1 MPRRGELKPSLT
13 AAAAK
18 LDLRAPKRAIA
29 ALGKRQD
36 WQKEAWTYA
45 REIPE
50 IAEAMRYRAN
60 QLGKV
65 RLYVAVANPDDPNG
79 DPVPANDEASG
90 VPPAVAQ
97 AADAELARLR
107 STIGGQAEIMRV
119 LDRNLEAVGEAYLI
133 GIGSRMVKVEQR
145 DGSVQEVEEP
155 ENWMIRSI
163 SEVEVKGSGAATKVL
178 VKGDP
183 NDTKGNPLDPDQDTW
198 IRIWTRDPEWA
209 NQPESPMR
217 SLLGECRIVQVLSQQ
232 LLAYAY
238 RSLSAGIL
246 LVSNEASQGPLA
258 PYTPEGG
265 GDPVDPLE
273 DLLYEVLSSPIENPS
288 DSATVQPA
296 ILRAP
301 KDAITPDVLRLLSFY
316 DPALVAGVEERIT
329 ARLVRIMR
337 GMSLP
342 VETIEG
348 HAQTTFA
355 NAAQIAEDEW
365 AKYYQPSAQMTT
377 DALTYAFLRP
387 QLRENPLVGQEWV
400 DALFITSD
408 PSDLIASPNTSETAN
423 DAWDRNAISNESY
436 RKAKGFSED
445 DAPEPI
451 ELLYRAGLR
460 RGILTADLTLA
471 LLNLLGVPID
481 VQLPDA
487 ASGVDPGNVDPAAAA
502 AQLLSMLAGYGARGE
517 RARTIPALSAAAR
530 TDYGRQ
536 LVDIDRELRTRLLLA
551 TNAAMSAALDR
562 AANRLTARTNGTPL
576 RASLNNVPKRQRFVH
591 LGPTL
596 VAEAMGD
603 EDPLSGAWDELEG
616 QYLAWGADA
625 QAQARSVTAA
635 ATGQDQANL
644 TDQQSRD
651 LTDSWAWFAAA
662 LTTVANERMWNPSPS
677 APEVGEFD
685 PDLSV
690 PPGMI
695 RAAMARAGGPAGL
708 SEGGTGAWVTLT
720 DGGTRPAG
728 GIATGETI
736 RGALRDGGA
745 GIEGY
750 RWVYGPAYRVNPFPE
765 HMALDGAEV
774 VNFDDDSLSGGG
786 WTGFGFWFPGDH
798 DGCRCDIEPIVIA
811 AAEAA

>member
-1 MPRRGELKPSLT
+1 MPRRGENKPSLT
-13 AAAAK
+13 AAATK

-36 WQKEAWTYA
+36 WQSEAWTYA

-50 IAEAMRYRAN
+50 ISEALRYRAN

-90 VPPAVAQ
+90 VPPAVAA

-119 LDRNLEAVGEAYLI
+119 LDRNLEAVGEAFLI
-133 GIGSRMVKVEQR
+133 GMGSRMVKVEQR

-163 SEVEVKGSGAATKVL
+163 SEVEVKGTGRYTKVL
-178 VKGDP
+178 IKGDP
-183 NDTKGNPLDPDQDTW
+183 NDTKGTPLDPEQDTW

-316 DPALVAGVEERIT
+316 DPALVAGVEERIA

-387 QLRENPLVGQEWV
+387 QLRENPAVAPEWV
-400 DALFITSD
+400 DVMFITSD
-408 PSDLIASPNTSETAN
+408 PSDLIATPNTSETADKAHEN
-423 DAWDRNAISNESY
+423 GTISDEAY

-445 DAPEPI
+445 DAPEPM
-451 ELLYRAGLR
+451 ELLIRAALKRGVMGQGL
-460 RGILTADLTLA
+460 TVA
-471 LLNLLGVPID
+471 LLQLLGIPVE
-481 VQLPDA
+481 
-487 ASGVDPGNVDPAAAA
+487 VDPSQNEPVDPNAS
-502 AQLLSMLAGYGARGE
+502 AQLLAMLAGYGVSARGE
-517 RARTIPALSAAAR
+517 RVPRPALPALSAAAR

-551 TNAAMSAALDR
+551 TNAAMGAALDR

-576 RASLNNVPKRQRFVH
+576 RASLNNVPRRQRFVH

-603 EDPLSGAWDELEG
+603 EDPLSGAWDDLEG

-625 QAQARSVTAA
+625 QAQARTVTAA

-644 TDQQSRD
+644 EDQQSRD

-662 LTTVANERMWNPSPS
+662 LSVVANERMWNPSPS

-685 PDLSV
+685 PDLTV
-690 PPGMI
+690 PPGMV
-695 RAAMARAGGPAGL
+695 RAAMARAGGPTGL

-750 RWVYGPAYRVNPFPE
+750 RWVYGPAYRANPFEP
-765 HMALDGAEV
+765 HLALDGTEV
-774 VNFDDDSLSGGG
+774 ANFDDDGWSGGG

-798 DGCRCDIEPIVIA
+798 SGCQCDCSAIVIPA
-811 AAEAA
+811 LE

>member
-1 MPRRGELKPSLT
+1 MPRRGDAKPSLT

-79 DPVPANDEASG
+79 DPVPASDPASG

-97 AADAELARLR
+97 AADEELARLR
-107 STIGGQAEIMRV
+107 STIGGQGEIMRM
-119 LDRNLEAVGEAYLI
+119 LDRNLEAVGEAFLI
-133 GIGSRMVKVEQR
+133 GIGARMVKVEQR
-145 DGSVQEVEEP
+145 DGSVQEIEEP
-155 ENWMIRSI
+155 ENWVIRSI
-163 SEVEVKGSGAATKVL
+163 SEVEVKGSGPRTQVL
-178 VKGDP
+178 VKADP
-183 NDTKGNPLDPDQDTW
+183 SDAKGTPLDPEQDTW

-217 SLLGECRIVQVLSQQ
+217 ALLGECRIVQVLSQQ

-238 RSLSAGIL
+238 RSLSAGLL
-246 LVSNEASQGPLA
+246 LVTNEASQGPLA
-258 PYTPEGG
+258 PYTPEDG

-273 DLLYEVLSSPIENPS
+273 DLLYEVLSAPIENPA
-288 DSATVQPA
+288 DAATVQPA

-316 DPALVAGVEERIT
+316 DPELVKGVEERIA

-342 VETIEG
+342 VESIEG

-355 NAAQIAEDEW
+355 NAAQIAEDEYN
-365 AKYYQPSAQMTT
+365 KYLRPSAETAT

-387 QLRENPLVGQEWV
+387 QLRENPAVAPEWV

-408 PSDLIASPNTSETAN
+408 PSDLIAAPNTAETAN
-423 DAWDRNAISNESY
+423 DAYDRNAISNESY

-445 DAPEPI
+445 DAPEPL
-451 ELLYRAGLR
+451 ELLIKAGLR

-471 LLNLLGVPID
+471 LLNLLGVEIE
-481 VQLPDA
+481 VESSADA
-487 ASGVDPGNVDPAAAA
+487 SATVDPNAA
-502 AQLLSMLAGYGARGE
+502 AQLLSMLAGYGSSARGE
-517 RARTIPALSAAAR
+517 RVPRPALPALSASAR

-551 TNAAMSAALDR
+551 TNAAMGAALDR

-576 RASLNNVPKRQRFVH
+576 RASLNNVPRRQRFVH

-603 EDPLSGAWDELEG
+603 EDPLSGAWDDLEG
-616 QYLAWGADA
+616 QYMAWGADA
-625 QAQARSVTAA
+625 QAQARNVTAA
-635 ATGQDQANL
+635 ATGTDQSNL
-644 TDQQSRD
+644 EDQQSRD

-685 PDLSV
+685 PDLQV
-690 PPGMI
+690 PPGMV
-695 RAAMARAGGPAGL
+695 RAAMARAGGAAGL

-750 RWVYGPAYRVNPFPE
+750 VWEYGPAFRRNPFEP
-765 HMALDGAEV
+765 HLALDGVEFE
-774 VNFDDDSLSGGG
+774 NFDDPVLAGGG
-786 WTGFGFWFPGDH
+786 WTGFAFWTPGDH
-798 DGCRCDIEPIVIA
+798 DGCLCDARPVIIPA
-811 AAEAA
+811 VREAA